1 MQKSQGELVRHKSVS
16 AFKGRVNCN
25 LKGSTFDAK
34 HLNNILQYASSN
46 ESFRA
51 NKPRYMG
58 NEDMFDKVPYMQPNA
73 SSTRNEM
80 SMYSITEDNT
90 RPSPC
95 FMTLA
100 RDLQKQQI
108 YSDQYDGPSSLLS
121 LSPDRKSDK
130 IKAEK

>member
-1 MQKSQGELVRHKSVS
+1 MEKSQGELVRHKSVS
-16 AFKGRVNCN
+16 SFKGKVNCN

-34 HLNNILQYASSN
+34 HLNNILQHASSN
-46 ESFRA
+46 HSFRV

-58 NEDMFDKVPYMQPNA
+58 NEDMSDRVPHLRPDG
-73 SSTRNEM
+73 STTRNEM
-80 SMYSITEDNT
+80 VMYSITEDNT

-108 YSDQYDGPSSLLS
+108 YTDQYDGPSSLLS
-121 LSPDRKSDK
+121 LSPDRKTDK
-130 IKAEK
+130 IKAKK

>member
-1 MQKSQGELVRHKSVS
+1 MEKSLGELVRHKSVS
-16 AFKGRVNCN
+16 SFKGKVNCN

-34 HLNNILQYASSN
+34 HLNNILQHASSN
-46 ESFRA
+46 HSLRV
-51 NKPRYMG
+51 NKPRYMD
-58 NEDMFDKVPYMQPNA
+58 NEDMYNKVPHIPANG
-73 SSTRNEM
+73 SPTRNEM
-80 SMYSITEDNT
+80 VMYSITEGNT

-100 RDLQKQQI
+100 RDLQKQEI